1 MERNIDEKNYRS
13 QTTESIDTPFTP
25 APHCHRRAEIY
36 QTKDACRYKRPCRD
50 MDVNM
55 LIEQLFRI
63 NYRYTC
69 IRDHH
74 HNEKR

>member
-1 MERNIDEKNYRS
+1 
-13 QTTESIDTPFTP
+13 
-25 APHCHRRAEIY
+25 
-36 QTKDACRYKRPCRD
+36 